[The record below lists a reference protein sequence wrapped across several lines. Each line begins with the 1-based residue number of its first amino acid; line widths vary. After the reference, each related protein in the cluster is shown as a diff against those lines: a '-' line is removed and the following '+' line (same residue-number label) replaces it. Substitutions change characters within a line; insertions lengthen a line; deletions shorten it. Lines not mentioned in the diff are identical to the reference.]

1 MEKSTVPVR
10 TAAALKKVLCAN
22 EAGHK
27 FTILSSPEFL
37 AEGTAIKDLRSPDR
51 VLIGGETNPD
61 GDAAVAKLVSV
72 YEHWV
77 PKERILTT
85 NLWSSELSKLAANAF
100 LAQRISSINSIS
112 ALCEKTGADVQEVG
126 RAIGVDRRI
135 GKFFLNASVGF
146 GGSCFQKD
154 ILNLVYLCETM
165 GLQEVADYWNQ
176 VVIMNEYQKRRF
188 SMKIISSMFNTIAGK
203 KIAIYGFA
211 FKKDTG
217 DTRETPALSVCQYLL
232 AERARLSITDPKVS
246 VEQIVQDFDEYE
258 ILPQGMK
265 FSDSVQFERDPV
277 IAASGAHAIAV
288 MTEWDEYQSMDYAAI
303 YESMQKPAFIFDG
316 RNILDHAKLQKIGF
330 KVYSIGKPFDPHVDM
345 INDP

>member
-1 MEKSTVPVR
+1 M
-10 TAAALKKVLCAN
+10 
-22 EAGHK
+22 
-27 FTILSSPEFL
+27 
-37 AEGTAIKDLRSPDR
+37 
-51 VLIGGETNPD
+51 
-61 GDAAVAKLVSV
+61 
-72 YEHWV
+72 
-77 PKERILTT
+77 
-85 NLWSSELSKLAANAF
+85 
-100 LAQRISSINSIS
+100 
-112 ALCEKTGADVQEVG
+112 CEKTGADVQEVG